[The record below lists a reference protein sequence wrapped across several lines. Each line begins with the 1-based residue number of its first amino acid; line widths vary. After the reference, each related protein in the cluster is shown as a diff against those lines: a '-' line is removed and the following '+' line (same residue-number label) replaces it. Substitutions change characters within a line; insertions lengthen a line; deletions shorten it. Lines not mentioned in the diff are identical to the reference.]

1 MIYLVAGGAG
11 GNGGQ
16 DVVLARDDGV
26 RDSLTKMMATKEADS
41 GMSGIFHNLG
51 GKDFSLRTIA
61 FLLVSSI
68 SILLI
73 VGVSIGLICRV
84 QVTNNPLTF
93 LQDYLTCVLNELHIG
108 TSTYTHNYEF
118 SEKRDNIFI
127 YTFIN
132 KVFHNYLLST

>member
-11 GNGGQ
+11 GSGGQ
-16 DVVLARDDGV
+16 DVVLARDDEV
-26 RDSLTKMMATKEADS
+26 RDSLTKMMTTKEADS

-51 GKDFSLRTIA
+51 GKDFSIRTIA

-84 QVTNNPLTF
+84 QV
-93 LQDYLTCVLNELHIG
+93 C
-108 TSTYTHNYEF
+108 
-118 SEKRDNIFI
+118 
-127 YTFIN
+127 N
-132 KVFHNYLLST
+132 K